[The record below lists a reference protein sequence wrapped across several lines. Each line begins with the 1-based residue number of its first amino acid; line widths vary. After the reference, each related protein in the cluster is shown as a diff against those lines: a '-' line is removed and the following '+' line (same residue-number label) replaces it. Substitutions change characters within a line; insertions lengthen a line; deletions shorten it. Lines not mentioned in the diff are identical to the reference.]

1 MPTKLTKTASRKRDR
16 NGKRVAPVLSLAVQ
30 YAAAS
35 AALPKRSQFRRW
47 LRAALADGSAV
58 RATVTLRIV
67 GAVEG
72 RQLNAMF
79 RHRRQATNVLSFA
92 YDTARSR
99 RKPRI
104 LSGDI
109 VLCAPVIAREA
120 RAQGKALAAHYAHLT
135 VHGMLHLQGY
145 DHQRDTDA
153 NRMERLETAILKRLG
168 CPDPYQPGTMGDKR
182 RA

>member
-1 MPTKLTKTASRKRDR
+1 MPTRPTKTTKPERDS
-16 NGKRVAPVLSLAVQ
+16 KCKAPVLSLAVQ
-30 YAAAS
+30 YAAS
-35 AALPKRSQFRRW
+35 TVALPNRAQFRRW
-47 LRAALADGSAV
+47 VRAALADDVAV
-58 RATVTLRIV
+58 HATVTLRIV

-72 RQLNAMF
+72 RQLNARF
-79 RHRRQATNVLSFA
+79 QHQRHATNVLSFV
-92 YDTARSR
+92 YDTVRSPQNR
-99 RKPRI
+99 RI
-104 LSGDI
+104 FIGDI

-168 CPDPYQPGTMGDKR
+168 WPDPYGSETISLGRQ
-182 RA
+182 A